1 MESRKKIAIVIP
13 AYNEEDNVEIA
24 YRRLKEVLDFTNYD
38 YELIFVDDGS
48 KDNTLSKLLELY
60 EKDKKVKV
68 ISLSRNFG
76 KEIALSAGLDYA
88 DADAVIP
95 FDVDLQDP
103 PEVIPKLIAKFEE
116 GYDVVNAVRIKREGE
131 TFLKRFTSKAFYKII
146 NILSDIEIPQDVGDF
161 RLISRD
167 ALNAIKGIRERKRF
181 MKGIFAWVGFKTTSV
196 YYERAPRH
204 AGKTKWNY
212 FKLINLA
219 VEGITSFSIA
229 PLRLASL
236 LGLFVSFVAF
246 LYAMWI
252 IIQKLIY
259 GNPVK
264 GYPSIMVAIL
274 FLGGVQL
281 ITIGIIG
288 EYVGRIYEEIKQ
300 RPLYIVKKIWDKDN
314 KEENENIRLVT

>member
-1 MESRKKIAIVIP
+1 MDSRKKIAIVIP

-24 YRRLKEVLDFTNYD
+24 YKRLKEVLDSTNYD

-76 KEIALSAGLDYA
+76 KEIALSAGLDYV

-161 RLISRD
+161 RLISKA
-167 ALNAIKGIRERKRF
+167 ALNAVKQIRERKRF

-196 YYERAPRH
+196 YYERAPRY

-219 VEGITSFSIA
+219 IEGITSFSIA

-252 IIQKLIY
+252 IIQKLVY

-288 EYVGRIYEEIKQ
+288 EYVGRIYEEVKQ

-314 KEENENIRLVT
+314 KDK

>member
-1 MESRKKIAIVIP
+1 VESRKKIAIVIP

-24 YRRLKEVLDFTNYD
+24 YKRLKEVLDSTNYD

-76 KEIALSAGLDYA
+76 KEIALSAGLDYV

-131 TFLKRFTSKAFYKII
+131 TFLKRFTSKAFYRII
-146 NILSDIEIPQDVGDF
+146 NRLSDIEIPQDVGDF
-161 RLISRD
+161 RLISKA
-167 ALNAIKGIRERKRF
+167 ALNAVKQIRERKRF

-196 YYERAPRH
+196 YYERAPRY

-219 VEGITSFSIA
+219 IEGITSFSIA

-252 IIQKLIY
+252 IIQKLVY

-288 EYVGRIYEEIKQ
+288 EYVGRI
-300 RPLYIVKKIWDKDN
+300 
-314 KEENENIRLVT
+314 

>member
-1 MESRKKIAIVIP
+1 VESRKKIAIVIP

-24 YRRLKEVLDFTNYD
+24 YKRLKEVLDSTNYD

-76 KEIALSAGLDYA
+76 KEIALSAGLDYV

-161 RLISRD
+161 RLISKA
-167 ALNAIKGIRERKRF
+167 ALNAIKQIRERKRF

-196 YYERAPRH
+196 YYERAPRY

-219 VEGITSFSIA
+219 IEGITSFSIA

-252 IIQKLIY
+252 IIQKLVY

-288 EYVGRIYEEIKQ
+288 EYVGRIYEEVKQ

-314 KEENENIRLVT
+314 KDK

>member
-1 MESRKKIAIVIP
+1 LKK
-13 AYNEEDNVEIA
+13 
-24 YRRLKEVLDFTNYD
+24 
-38 YELIFVDDGS
+38 
-48 KDNTLSKLLELY
+48 
-60 EKDKKVKV
+60 
-68 ISLSRNFG
+68 
-76 KEIALSAGLDYA
+76 
-88 DADAVIP
+88 
-95 FDVDLQDP
+95 
-103 PEVIPKLIAKFEE
+103 

-161 RLISRD
+161 RLISKA
-167 ALNAIKGIRERKRF
+167 ALNAVKQIRERKRF

-219 VEGITSFSIA
+219 IEGITSFSIA

-252 IIQKLIY
+252 IIQKLVY

-288 EYVGRIYEEIKQ
+288 EYVGRIYEEVKQ

-314 KEENENIRLVT
+314 KDK

>member
-1 MESRKKIAIVIP
+1 VESRKKIAIVIP

-24 YRRLKEVLDFTNYD
+24 YKRLKEVLDFTNYD

-76 KEIALSAGLDYA
+76 KEIALSAGLDYV

-161 RLISRD
+161 RLISKA
-167 ALNAIKGIRERKRF
+167 ALNAVKQIRERKRF

-196 YYERAPRH
+196 YYERAPRY

-219 VEGITSFSIA
+219 IEGITSFSIA

-252 IIQKLIY
+252 IIQKLVY

-288 EYVGRIYEEIKQ
+288 EYVGRIYEEVKQ

-314 KEENENIRLVT
+314 KDK

>member
-1 MESRKKIAIVIP
+1 VESRKRIAIVIP

-24 YRRLKEVLDFTNYD
+24 YKRLKEVLDSTNYD

-48 KDNTLSKLLELY
+48 KDNTLSKLLKLY

-76 KEIALSAGLDYA
+76 KEIALSAGLDYV

-103 PEVIPKLIAKFEE
+103 PEIIPKLIAKFEE

-146 NILSDIEIPQDVGDF
+146 NILSDIEIAQDVGDF
-161 RLISRD
+161 RLISKA
-167 ALNAIKGIRERKRF
+167 ALNAVKQIRERKRF

-219 VEGITSFSIA
+219 IEGITSFSIA

-252 IIQKLIY
+252 IIQKLVY

-288 EYVGRIYEEIKQ
+288 EYVGRIYEEVKQ

-314 KEENENIRLVT
+314 KDK

>member
-1 MESRKKIAIVIP
+1 VESRKKIAIVIP

-24 YRRLKEVLDFTNYD
+24 YKRLKEVLDSTNYD

-103 PEVIPKLIAKFEE
+103 PEVIPKLIAKFQE

-161 RLISRD
+161 RLISKA
-167 ALNAIKGIRERKRF
+167 ALNAVKQIRERKRF

-219 VEGITSFSIA
+219 IEGITSFSIA

-252 IIQKLIY
+252 IIQKLVY

-288 EYVGRIYEEIKQ
+288 EYVGRIYEEVKQ

-314 KEENENIRLVT
+314 KDNKDK

>member
-1 MESRKKIAIVIP
+1 LKKNEGKPKIAVIIP
-13 AYNEEDNVEIA
+13 CYNEEDNVKA
-24 YRRLKEVLDFTNYD
+24 VYDRLTEVLNSTNYQYD
-38 YELIFVDDGS
+38 LIFIDDGS
-48 KDNTLSKLLELY
+48 KDNTLNELLKLY
-60 EKDKKVKV
+60 EKDHKVK
-68 ISLSRNFG
+68 IIAFSRNFG

-95 FDVDLQDP
+95 FDADLQDP
-103 PEVIPKLIAKFEE
+103 PEVILDLLSKFEE
-116 GYDVVNAVRIKREGE
+116 GYDVVNAVRSKRDGE
-131 TFLKRFTSKAFYKII
+131 TFLTKFTSKAFYRII
-146 NILSDIEIPQDVGDF
+146 NKLTNIEIPQDVGDF
-161 RLISRD
+161 RLVSKD

-212 FKLINLA
+212 LKLIDLA
-219 VEGITSFSIA
+219 IEGITSFSTV

-236 LGLFVSFVAF
+236 LGILVSLTAF
-246 LYAMWI
+246 LYAVWI
-252 IIQKLIY
+252 TISKLLY

-264 GYPSIMVAIL
+264 GYPSMMVAIL

-288 EYVGRIYEEIKQ
+288 EYIGRIYEEVKQ
-300 RPLYIVKKIWDKDN
+300 RPLYIVKKVWDKDN
-314 KEENENIRLVT
+314 KTYAN

>member
-1 MESRKKIAIVIP
+1 VESRKRIAIVIP

-24 YRRLKEVLDFTNYD
+24 YKRLKEVLDSTNYD

-76 KEIALSAGLDYA
+76 KEIALSAGLDYV

-161 RLISRD
+161 RLISKA
-167 ALNAIKGIRERKRF
+167 ALNAVKQIRERKRF

-196 YYERAPRH
+196 YYERAPRY

-219 VEGITSFSIA
+219 IEGITSFSIA

-252 IIQKLIY
+252 IIQKLVY

-288 EYVGRIYEEIKQ
+288 EYVGRIYEEVKQ

-314 KEENENIRLVT
+314 NK

>member
-1 MESRKKIAIVIP
+1 VESRKKIAIVIP

-24 YRRLKEVLDFTNYD
+24 YKRLKEVLDSTNYD

-76 KEIALSAGLDYA
+76 KEIALSAGLDYV

-196 YYERAPRH
+196 YYERAPRY

-219 VEGITSFSIA
+219 IEGITSFSIA

-252 IIQKLIY
+252 IIQKLVY

-288 EYVGRIYEEIKQ
+288 EYVGRIYEEVKQ

-314 KEENENIRLVT
+314 KDK

>member
-1 MESRKKIAIVIP
+1 VESRKRIAIVIP

-24 YRRLKEVLDFTNYD
+24 YKRLKEVLDSTNYD

-76 KEIALSAGLDYA
+76 KEIALSAGLDYV

-161 RLISRD
+161 RLISKA
-167 ALNAIKGIRERKRF
+167 ALNAVKQIRERKRF

-219 VEGITSFSIA
+219 IEGITSFSIA

-252 IIQKLIY
+252 IIQKLVY

-288 EYVGRIYEEIKQ
+288 EYVGRIYEEVKQ

-314 KEENENIRLVT
+314 NK

>member
-1 MESRKKIAIVIP
+1 VESRKKIAIVIP

-24 YRRLKEVLDFTNYD
+24 YKRLKEVLDSTNYD

-131 TFLKRFTSKAFYKII
+131 TFFKRFTSKAFYKII
-146 NILSDIEIPQDVGDF
+146 NILSDIEIPQDAGDF
-161 RLISRD
+161 RLISKA
-167 ALNAIKGIRERKRF
+167 ALNAVKQIRERKRF

-212 FKLINLA
+212 LKLIDLA
-219 VEGITSFSIA
+219 IEGITSFSIA

-252 IIQKLIY
+252 IIQKLVY

-288 EYVGRIYEEIKQ
+288 EYVGRIYEEVKQ
-300 RPLYIVKKIWDKDN
+300 RPLYIVKTIWDKDD
-314 KEENENIRLVT
+314 KEEI

>member
-1 MESRKKIAIVIP
+1 VDSRKKIAIVIP

-24 YRRLKEVLDFTNYD
+24 YKRLKEVLDSTNYD

-76 KEIALSAGLDYA
+76 KEIALSAGLDYV

-161 RLISRD
+161 RLISKA
-167 ALNAIKGIRERKRF
+167 ALNAVKQIRERKRF

-196 YYERAPRH
+196 YYERAPRY

-219 VEGITSFSIA
+219 IEGITSFSIA

-252 IIQKLIY
+252 IIQKLVY

-264 GYPSIMVAIL
+264 GYPSIMVVIL

-288 EYVGRIYEEIKQ
+288 EYVGRIYEEVKQ

-314 KEENENIRLVT
+314 KDK

>member
-1 MESRKKIAIVIP
+1 MDSRKKIAIVIP

-24 YRRLKEVLDFTNYD
+24 YKRLKEVLDSTNYD

-76 KEIALSAGLDYA
+76 KEIALSAGLDYV

-161 RLISRD
+161 RLISKA
-167 ALNAIKGIRERKRF
+167 ALNAVKQIRERKRF

-219 VEGITSFSIA
+219 IEGITSFSIA

-252 IIQKLIY
+252 IIQKLVY

-288 EYVGRIYEEIKQ
+288 EYVGRIYEEVKQ

-314 KEENENIRLVT
+314 KEEI